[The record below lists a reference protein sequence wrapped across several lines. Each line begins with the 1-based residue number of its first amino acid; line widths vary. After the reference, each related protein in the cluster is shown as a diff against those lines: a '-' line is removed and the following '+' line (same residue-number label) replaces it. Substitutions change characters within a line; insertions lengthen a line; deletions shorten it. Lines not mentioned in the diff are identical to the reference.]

1 MLGESTTYRC
11 ADISVIHPSVCHC
24 SIWKALEWLFSAQ
37 EHSGWEPKA
46 ELTKSLIRSHL
57 MGHAWRAERGGNQ
70 PPLKSEPSK
79 STDKSYNS
87 FAFKGSESELTL
99 ISASPGS
106 VFYKQ
111 YFSPH
116 LQQIR
121 KQGCH
126 FLHLTDEIQR
136 LRYTQLLAML
146 SGSSKLCPTALDQKQ
161 EESDSVPKLLHMPVN
176 VFLSSAVLLYL
187 KRVLY

>member
-11 ADISVIHPSVCHC
+11 ADISVIHPNVCHC

-37 EHSGWEPKA
+37 EHSSWKPKA
-46 ELTKSLIRSHL
+46 ELSKSLIRNHL
-57 MGHAWRAERGGNQ
+57 TGHSWRAERGGNQ
-70 PPLKSEPSK
+70 SPLKSEPSK

-87 FAFKGSESELTL
+87 FTFKGSESELTL
-99 ISASPGS
+99 ISAGPGS

-116 LQQIR
+116 SKLGGR
-121 KQGCH
+121 EYH

-136 LRYTQLLAML
+136 LHYTQLLAML
-146 SGSSKLCPTALDQKQ
+146 SGSSKLCPTALVQKQ
-161 EESDSVPKLLHMPVN
+161 EESDSIPKLLHIPVN